1 MTTTRHQPRTA
12 ADQALLDQLAELL
25 NETTRQTS
33 ILRELRG
40 LSLNDV
46 LYAGTVTLDDQGRAH
61 VGTSTAFASVGVWAL
76 EGAITVQNAPP
87 TSAPDAGLGV
97 IPMPAGGA
105 VVWPLVGA
113 DVTIYGTAGDRV
125 LLALWSTPQCP
136 MVASGGGGAIGGS
149 P

>member
-1 MTTTRHQPRTA
+1 MTTRTA
-12 ADQALLDQLAELL
+12 ADQAMLDQLAELL

-46 LYAGTVTLDDQGRAH
+46 LYAGTVTLDADGRAH
-61 VGTSTAFASVGVWAL
+61 VTTSTAFASVGVWAL
-76 EGAITVQNAPP
+76 GDPVTVQNAPP
-87 TSAPDAGLGV
+87 TSPPAAGLGV
-97 IPMPAGGA
+97 ILLPAGGA

-136 MVASGGGGAIGGS
+136 MIAGTGGGGGAGFNGGS